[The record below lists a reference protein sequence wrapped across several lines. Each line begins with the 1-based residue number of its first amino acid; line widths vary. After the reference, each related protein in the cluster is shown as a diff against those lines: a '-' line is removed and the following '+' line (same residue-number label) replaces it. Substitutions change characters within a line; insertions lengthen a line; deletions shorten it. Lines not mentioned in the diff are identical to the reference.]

1 MSRLDKHS
9 VRFPDD
15 LWGSM
20 NKIAEL
26 QGRSVSNWVHLV
38 IKEALKNHEIEM
50 MTGGK
55 VTTILVG
62 GKK

>member
-1 MSRLDKHS
+1 
-9 VRFPDD
+9 
-15 LWGSM
+15 M